1 MTCFRRRRLRS
12 RIAWLALL
20 GLLWT
25 QVTLAG
31 HGLCVLDAL
40 GHDLVPAAA
49 AASKHD
55 CHDST
60 IASEAPN
67 AEALVCA
74 AHCSQGDQSSENARV
89 PLLAALPVT
98 RWLPPALT
106 TLGDALPARTLRDPR
121 GQHHRPTAHPATL
134 LLI

>member
-1 MTCFRRRRLRS
+1 MRCFRRRRLRS

-25 QVTLAG
+25 QVTVAG

-40 GHDLVPAAA
+40 GGDPLPAATA
-49 AASKHD
+49 PRHD

-60 IASEAPN
+60 IASEASS

-106 TLGDALPARTLRDPR
+106 TLDDALPAHTLRDPR